1 MDLSLFQYDF
11 MRRAFLIGTLLA
23 VIIPCI
29 GITIVLKRLSM
40 MGESL
45 AHSSL
50 AGVTLG
56 MILGYNPTLCAT
68 IYCVLAA
75 LGIEFLR
82 KRFPQYSEMSI
93 AIILSAGIGLTAL
106 LSSFVSSQA
115 SFQSFLFGS
124 IVAISDFEM
133 GLVVASKSPVAADIV
148 CLRLMGMSSADA
160 PHIDLVR
167 EHKGLDEKDI
177 RVFPE
182 DALIWSRRFVR
193 ASEQDLGLNYPQ
205 FSMLERGACSGC
217 HAAILQFFRY
227 HHADFPD
234 KGHITL
240 ACGNGLKEE
249 ELRAAEGEVVLVGN
263 CTAGF
268 RDAYPFC
275 KGCPPVPSQIKRTV
289 EGGKTFDD

>member
-1 MDLSLFQYDF
+1 MDLSLFEYDF

-133 GLVVASKSPVAADIV
+133 GLVVGISALVLLAFILLYKELFYVALDESAAKLAGVPVGRVNFLFTILTAVTVSVAARSVGALIVSSLLVIPVATAMQLGKGYFKTVLYTIGFSVLAMNIGLVVSFYTSTKPGGAIV
-148 CLRLMGMSSADA
+148 LLEIAFLLLVLCLTS
-160 PHIDLVR
+160 
-167 EHKGLDEKDI
+167 
-177 RVFPE
+177 
-182 DALIWSRRFVR
+182 IWKRR
-193 ASEQDLGLNYPQ
+193 
-205 FSMLERGACSGC
+205 
-217 HAAILQFFRY
+217 
-227 HHADFPD
+227 
-234 KGHITL
+234 
-240 ACGNGLKEE
+240 
-249 ELRAAEGEVVLVGN
+249 
-263 CTAGF
+263 
-268 RDAYPFC
+268 
-275 KGCPPVPSQIKRTV
+275 
-289 EGGKTFDD
+289 